1 MQILTPT
8 KEVEQRDEVPCCD
21 PQQRPYPTDRSTLL
35 VRVSWGL
42 WVIPDGELLGHD
54 GPLLDLGFEVSPW
67 AGALNFVFPN
77 LKHSVFTDLY
87 HSISSPVQ
95 VRLF

>member
-1 MQILTPT
+1 MKSSVVIPSRGHTQLM
-8 KEVEQRDEVPCCD
+8 D
-21 PQQRPYPTDRSTLL
+21 PHAS
-35 VRVSWGL
+35 VHVSWGL

-87 HSISSPVQ
+87 HSITSPVQ